1 MAELDGKVVLV
12 TGASRGL
19 GYQAALEAA
28 RRGAHVIAIAR
39 TVGGLED
46 LDDDIKRLGGSTTL
60 VPLDLRDFE
69 AIDRLGLSIFQRW
82 GKLDGLVAN
91 AAALGVITPLAHLDP
106 KDFEQTFGLNVTA
119 NYRLVRS
126 LDVLLRQSDA
136 GRAVFLSSGAVD
148 GVRPFWGLYAASKSA
163 LEVMVRSYAD
173 ELSVSRATANVFD
186 PGRLRTQMRAKAYPG
201 EDPDTLPHPST
212 AAPALIDMISP
223 NYSGNGQRV
232 DFLSKET
239 RPL

>member
-1 MAELDGKVVLV
+1 MNELDGKVVLV

-46 LDDDIKRLGGSTTL
+46 LDDDIKKLGGSTTL
-60 VPLDLRDFE
+60 VPLDLRDYE

-82 GKLDGLVAN
+82 GKLDALVAN
-91 AAALGVITPLAHLDP
+91 AGLLGTITPLAHLDP
-106 KDFEQTFGLNVTA
+106 KDFEQAFGLNVTA
-119 NYRLVRS
+119 NYRLIRS
-126 LDVLLRQSDA
+126 LDALLRQSDA
-136 GRAVFLSSGAVD
+136 GRAVFLSSGVIR
-148 GVRPFWGLYAASKSA
+148 GVRPFWGLYSASKAA

-173 ELSVSRATANVFD
+173 ELSVSKARANVFD
-186 PGRLRTQMRAKAYPG
+186 PGRMRTQMRAKAYPG

-212 AAPALIDMISP
+212 AAPALIDMIMPS
-223 NYSGNGQRV
+223 YDLNGQRV
-232 DFLSKET
+232 DLMSGET
-239 RPL
+239 RPI

>member
-46 LDDDIKRLGGSTTL
+46 LDDDIKTLGGSTTL
-60 VPLDLRDFE
+60 VPLDLLDFD

-91 AAALGVITPLAHLDP
+91 AAILGTITPLAHLDP
-106 KDFEQTFGLNVTA
+106 KDFEQAFGLNVTS
-119 NYRLVRS
+119 NYRLIRS
-126 LDVLLRQSDA
+126 LDALLRQSDA
-136 GRAVFLSSGAVD
+136 GRAVFLSSGVIR
-148 GVRPFWGLYAASKSA
+148 GVRPFWGLYSATKAA

-173 ELSVSRATANVFD
+173 ELSVSQARANIFD
-186 PGRLRTQMRAKAYPG
+186 PGRMRTQMRAKAYPG

-212 AAPALIDMISP
+212 AAPALIDMIMPS
-223 NYSGNGQRV
+223 YDLNGQRV
-232 DFLSKET
+232 DLMSGET
-239 RPL
+239 RPI

>member
-1 MAELDGKVVLV
+1 MSELDGKVVLV

-91 AAALGVITPLAHLDP
+91 AVAEAVIASMRT
-106 KDFEQTFGLNVTA
+106 G
-119 NYRLVRS
+119 
-126 LDVLLRQSDA
+126 
-136 GRAVFLSSGAVD
+136 GAVVAVD
-148 GVRPFWGLYAASKSA
+148 VPA
-163 LEVMVRSYAD
+163 
-173 ELSVSRATANVFD
+173 VS
-186 PGRLRTQMRAKAYPG
+186 
-201 EDPDTLPHPST
+201 
-212 AAPALIDMISP
+212 
-223 NYSGNGQRV
+223 
-232 DFLSKET
+232 
-239 RPL
+239 